1 MTLPGDEQVR
11 SALLVAANRA
21 ALYGTVSRWL
31 MHDLRGPAQAVSLVT
46 DLLEQGDT
54 LDEPSVRGSLQEASG
69 RLRNL
74 LELLDHVLRR
84 PDPDDDPQPLVLR
97 EPLGLAVTLLR
108 LQRSG
113 VRLDAD
119 QAIAARLPA
128 VHGVDEDL
136 QHALLAVIVNAYESL
151 ARQGGGTVRV
161 TAEPAGSVVR
171 IAVADDGP
179 GVAPEIV
186 GRLFEPF
193 VTTKSGPALAG
204 LGLCAARALLE
215 RSGGAVRYEPEGPG
229 ARFLLEL
236 PVWR

>member
-1 MTLPGDEQVR
+1 MTLPGGEQMR

-54 LDEPSVRGSLQEASG
+54 LDEPSVRDSLQEASV
-69 RLRNL
+69 RLRSL

-84 PDPDDDPQPLVLR
+84 PDPDAPRPLVLR
-97 EPLGLAVTLLR
+97 EPLALAVTLLR
-108 LQRSG
+108 LKRSG

-119 QAIAARLPA
+119 QAIAAKLPA
-128 VHGVDEDL
+128 VHGVDDDL
-136 QHALLAVIVNAYESL
+136 QHALLAVTVNSFESV
-151 ARQGGGTVRV
+151 ARQGGGTVRM
-161 TAEPAGSVVR
+161 TAEPAGNLVR
-171 IAVADDGP
+171 IAVADDGA

-204 LGLCAARALLE
+204 LGLYAARALLQ
-215 RSGGAVRYEPEGPG
+215 RSGGSVRYEPVGPG